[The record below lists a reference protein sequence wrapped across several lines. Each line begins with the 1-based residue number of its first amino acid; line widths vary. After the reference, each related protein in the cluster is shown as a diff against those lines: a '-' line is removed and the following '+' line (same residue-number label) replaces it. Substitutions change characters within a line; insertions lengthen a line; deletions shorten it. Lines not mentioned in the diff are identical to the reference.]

1 VENPPRQPPED
12 LQMSTAHRANFKP
25 EIEAII
31 FDIGRVIIDLDPS
44 RAISA
49 ISAGSTLAPDKL
61 WRAVQE
67 DPLWLGWQE
76 GRVTPREWYE
86 NLIARF
92 HTPIS
97 FDEFCNAWNSVL
109 VPKLLLPERLFKQLS
124 KKYRLVLL
132 SNTDPI
138 HVAYIESRFKFV
150 RYFPKR
156 VYSCDVGA
164 SKPSA
169 KIFRAAIRA
178 AHAPARRVLFIDD
191 IRLYVLAAR
200 RIGLKALQFRSRRR
214 LEADLRRLRLL
225 P

>member
-1 VENPPRQPPED
+1 LPEE
-12 LQMSTAHRANFKP
+12 LKMSNARSANFKP

-44 RAISA
+44 RAIAA
-49 ISAGSTLAPDKL
+49 IGAGSTLTPDKL

-92 HTPIS
+92 RTPIS

-109 VPKLLLPERLFKQLS
+109 VPKLLLPEQIFKQLS
-124 KKYRLVLL
+124 KKCRLVLL

-138 HVAYIESRFKFV
+138 HVAYMESKFKFL

-164 SKPSA
+164 SKPNV
-169 KIFRAAIRA
+169 KIFRAAIREA
-178 AHAPARRVLFIDD
+178 DAPARRILFIDD
-191 IRLYVLAAR
+191 IRQYVMAAR
-200 RIGLKALQFRSRRR
+200 QTGLTAVQFRSRRR

>member
-1 VENPPRQPPED
+1 MNR
-12 LQMSTAHRANFKP
+12 P

-31 FDIGRVIIDLDPS
+31 FDIGRVIINLDPS
-44 RAISA
+44 RAIAA
-49 ISAGSTLAPDKL
+49 IGAGSTLAPDKL
-61 WRAVQE
+61 WRAVQG
-67 DPLWLGWQE
+67 DPLWIGWQE

-97 FDEFCNAWNSVL
+97 FDGFRNAWNSVL
-109 VPKLLLPERLFKQLS
+109 VPKPILPERLFKQLS
-124 KKYRLVLL
+124 KKCRLVLL

-138 HVAYIESRFKFV
+138 HVGCIESKFSFV

-164 SKPSA
+164 SKPGV
-169 KIFRAAIRA
+169 KIFRAAVRA
-178 AHAPARRVLFIDD
+178 ADAPAGRVLFIDD
-191 IRLYVLAAR
+191 IRQYVLAAR
-200 RIGLKALQFRSRRR
+200 RIGLKALQFSSRQR
-214 LEADLRRLRLL
+214 LEAALRQLRLL

>member
-1 VENPPRQPPED
+1 
-12 LQMSTAHRANFKP
+12 MSKSSRTVHKQKSELN
-25 EIEAII
+25 AII

-44 RAISA
+44 RAIA
-49 ISAGSTLAPDKL
+49 TIGAASTLAPDKL
-61 WRAVQE
+61 WQSVQK
-67 DPLWLGWQE
+67 DPLWDGWQE

-97 FDEFCNAWNSVL
+97 FGEFRNAWNSVL
-109 VPKLLLPERLFKQLS
+109 VPKLLLPQQLFKQLA
-124 KKYRLVLL
+124 KKCRLVLL

-138 HVAYIESRFKFV
+138 HVRYMESKFSFP

-156 VYSCDVGA
+156 IYSCDVGA

-169 KIFRAAIRA
+169 KIFHAAITA
-178 AHAPARRVLFIDD
+178 AGVPPSRILYIDD
-191 IRLYVLAAR
+191 IPEYVLAAR
-200 RIGLKALQFRSRRR
+200 RIGLEAIQFRSRRR
-214 LEADLRRLRLL
+214 LEAALRALDLL

>member
-1 VENPPRQPPED
+1 
-12 LQMSTAHRANFKP
+12 MSKTSRPTNQP
-25 EIEAII
+25 EIRAII
-31 FDIGRVIIDLDPS
+31 FDIGRVIIALDPR
-44 RAISA
+44 RAIDA
-49 ISAGSTLAPDKL
+49 IGAGSALAPDKL
-61 WRAVQE
+61 WAAVQN
-67 DPLWLGWQE
+67 DPLWMGWQE

-109 VPKLLLPERLFKQLS
+109 VPKLILPESLFKQLS
-124 KKYRLVLL
+124 KKCRLVLL

-138 HVAYIESRFKFV
+138 HVRCIESKFPFV

-156 VYSCDVGA
+156 IYSCEVGA
-164 SKPSA
+164 SKPGP
-169 KIFRAAIRA
+169 KIFRAAIKA
-178 AHAPARRVLFIDD
+178 AGVPAKQILFIDD
-191 IRLYVLAAR
+191 VRENVMAAR
-200 RIGLKALQFRSRRR
+200 RVGLRALQFRSRRR

>member
-1 VENPPRQPPED
+1 
-12 LQMSTAHRANFKP
+12 MSKTSRPMNKP

-31 FDIGRVIIDLDPS
+31 FDIGRVIINLDPS
-44 RAISA
+44 RAIAA
-49 ISAGSTLAPDKL
+49 IGAGSTLAPDKL

-67 DPLWLGWQE
+67 DPLWIGWQE
-76 GRVTPREWYE
+76 GRVTPREWYA

-109 VPKLLLPERLFKQLS
+109 VPKPILPERLFKQLS
-124 KKYRLVLL
+124 KKCRLVLL

-138 HVAYIESRFKFV
+138 HVGYMESKFKFL

-164 SKPSA
+164 SKPSV

-178 AHAPARRVLFIDD
+178 ADAPAGRVLFIDD
-191 IRLYVLAAR
+191 IRQYVLAAR
-200 RIGLKALQFRSRRR
+200 RIGLNALQFSSRRQ
-214 LEADLRRLRLL
+214 LEADLRRRRLL
-225 P
+225 A